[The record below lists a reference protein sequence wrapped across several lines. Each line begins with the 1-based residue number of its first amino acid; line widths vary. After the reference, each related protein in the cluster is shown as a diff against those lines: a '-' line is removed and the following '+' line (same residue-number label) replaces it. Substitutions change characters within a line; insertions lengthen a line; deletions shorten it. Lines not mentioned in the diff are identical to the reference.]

1 MADQA
6 NLRLTLALQEFADS
20 KTEAVLE
27 AENLVTSFAE
37 DQRINFRRF
46 FKEQTDNSK
55 WSINCIRF
63 NLLTLFFSIY

>member
-6 NLRLTLALQEFADS
+6 NLRLTLAQQEFADS

-55 WSINCIRF
+55 
-63 NLLTLFFSIY
+63 